1 MGKIATREAYGN
13 ALRKLVEERSDIVV
27 LDADLSKS
35 TKSFEA
41 KKVAPE
47 RHFNM
52 GIAEGNMMA
61 VAAGLA
67 ASGKTV
73 FASTFAMFATGRAFE
88 QIRNSVAY
96 PNLNVK
102 VCGSHSGIT
111 VGEDG
116 ATHQA
121 LEDIAIMR
129 AIPNMVV
136 LQPCDGKEAEEI
148 TRFASTYKG
157 PMYLRFGRSAVEDV
171 HDDSYHFELG
181 KGEML
186 HQGKDIAFVAT
197 GLMVQEALKAA
208 EMLRE
213 EGMDPTV
220 VNMPCI
226 KPIDETLIIELARN
240 HRLIY
245 TLEEHNVIGGLGSAV
260 SEVCAKNQ
268 PVKMVMIG
276 TQDVFG
282 ESGKPQELLDKY
294 GLSAKRI
301 VEKVKET
308 IQ

>member
-13 ALRKLVEERSDIVV
+13 MLRELVQERTDIVV

-52 GIAEGNMMA
+52 GIAEGNMVA

-73 FASTFAMFATGRAFE
+73 FASTFAMFASGRAFE

-96 PNLNVK
+96 PKLNVK

-116 ATHQA
+116 ASHQA

-136 LQPCDGKEAEEI
+136 LQPCDGKEAAEI

-181 KGEML
+181 KGEVL
-186 HQGKDIAFVAT
+186 HQGKEVALVAT

-208 EMLRE
+208 ETLRA
-213 EGMDPTV
+213 EGIDPTV
-220 VNMPCI
+220 VNMPSI
-226 KPIDETLIIELARN
+226 KPIDEELLIELART
-240 HRLIY
+240 HKVLF

-260 SEVCAKNQ
+260 SEVCAKHQ

-294 GLSAKRI
+294 GLSAKCI

-308 IQ
+308 I